1 MSEQTKEELQRF
13 TTLVNPTILS
23 HIKLI
28 SYFTNQKLYE
38 VINSSLEEHISKF
51 EIKNKTC
58 TLISELE
65 LLYMRSYK
73 KPLFLIKFIFLLK
86 GNRKRFLGLQS
97 LDQCPSKT
105 LTFLTKWIENRLN

>member
-38 VINSSLEEHISKF
+38 VINSSLEEYISKF
-51 EIKNKTC
+51 EIKNKTS
-58 TLISELE
+58 IS
-65 LLYMRSYK
+65 SIIDFQHNFSK
-73 KPLFLIKFIFLLK
+73 DSIKDNLPK
-86 GNRKRFLGLQS
+86 EDKVN
-97 LDQCPSKT
+97 SKE
-105 LTFLTKWIENRLN
+105 KDK

>member
-38 VINSSLEEHISKF
+38 VINSSLEEHISNF
-51 EIKNKTC
+51 EIKNKTS
-58 TLISELE
+58 IS
-65 LLYMRSYK
+65 SIIDFQHQFSK
-73 KPLFLIKFIFLLK
+73 DSIKDNLPK
-86 GNRKRFLGLQS
+86 EDKVN
-97 LDQCPSKT
+97 SKE
-105 LTFLTKWIENRLN
+105 KDK

>member
-38 VINSSLEEHISKF
+38 VINNSLEEYISKF
-51 EIKNKTC
+51 EIKNKTS
-58 TLISELE
+58 IS
-65 LLYMRSYK
+65 SIIDFQHNFSK
-73 KPLFLIKFIFLLK
+73 DSIKDNLPK
-86 GNRKRFLGLQS
+86 EDKVN
-97 LDQCPSKT
+97 SKD
-105 LTFLTKWIENRLN
+105 KDK

>member
-51 EIKNKTC
+51 EIKNKTS
-58 TLISELE
+58 IS
-65 LLYMRSYK
+65 SIIDFQHNFSK
-73 KPLFLIKFIFLLK
+73 DSIKDNLPK
-86 GNRKRFLGLQS
+86 ENKVN
-97 LDQCPSKT
+97 SKE
-105 LTFLTKWIENRLN
+105 KDK

>member
-38 VINSSLEEHISKF
+38 VINSSLEEYISKF
-51 EIKNKTC
+51 EIKNKTS
-58 TLISELE
+58 IS
-65 LLYMRSYK
+65 SIIDFQHNFSK
-73 KPLFLIKFIFLLK
+73 DSIKDNLPK
-86 GNRKRFLGLQS
+86 EDKVNSMEK
-97 LDQCPSKT
+97 DK
-105 LTFLTKWIENRLN
+105 